1 MDINTN
7 QVGVQAYKA
16 LIDESKTMSKKL
28 ALVSKIQKTCSTK
41 FKDGTKLGG
50 AHVTDV
56 ADDRSY
62 VTYSYLI
69 SLMESPGSLK
79 LALIVGY
86 DGLWSG

>member
-41 FKDGTKLGG
+41 FKDGTKLE
-50 AHVTDV
+50 V
-56 ADDRSY
+56 
-62 VTYSYLI
+62 
-69 SLMESPGSLK
+69 LM
-79 LALIVGY
+79 
-86 DGLWSG
+86 